1 VSGDGILGSLSLV
14 GLLSLCCIGLGG
26 IAGGAALAGGGAS
39 ATTVATG
46 TTSLRGALVSGLVTA
61 ATVLIVGMAVKRR
74 LRRSGDDGRTDSD
87 SDETGG
93 ER

>member
-26 IAGGAALAGGGAS
+26 IAGGAAVAGGGAS
-39 ATTVATG
+39 ATTLATG
-46 TTSLRGALVSGLVTA
+46 TTSPRGALVSGLVTA
-61 ATVLIVGMAVKRR
+61 ATVFVVGVAVKRR
-74 LRRSGDDGRTDSD
+74 LRRSSGADGDID
-87 SDETGG
+87 G

>member
-39 ATTVATG
+39 ATAVATG
-46 TTSLRGALVSGLVTA
+46 TTTPRGALVSGLVTA
-61 ATVLIVGMAVKRR
+61 ATVLIVGLLVRRR
-74 LRRSGDDGRTDSD
+74 LRRSSDGSD
-87 SDETGG
+87 ADTESDVDPSN
-93 ER
+93 

>member
-26 IAGGAALAGGGAS
+26 IAGGAAVAGGGAS
-39 ATTVATG
+39 ATTLATG
-46 TTSLRGALVSGLVTA
+46 ATSPRGALVSGLVTA
-61 ATVLIVGMAVKRR
+61 ATVFVVGVAVKRR
-74 LRRSGDDGRTDSD
+74 LRRSSGADGDID
-87 SDETGG
+87 G

>member
-1 VSGDGILGSLSLV
+1 VSGDGILESLSLV

-46 TTSLRGALVSGLVTA
+46 TTSPRGALVSGLVTA
-61 ATVLIVGMAVKRR
+61 ATVLVVGLVVRRR
-74 LRRSGDDGRTDSD
+74 LRRSGNGSNADSDTDDGA
-87 SDETGG
+87 
-93 ER
+93 

>member
-1 VSGDGILGSLSLV
+1 VSGDGIFESLSIV

-61 ATVLIVGMAVKRR
+61 AAVLIVGLAVKRR
-74 LRRSGDDGRTDSD
+74 LRRDGDADGGIDS
-87 SDETGG
+87 ETAG
-93 ER
+93 EN

>member
-1 VSGDGILGSLSLV
+1 VSDDGIFESLSLV

-46 TTSLRGALVSGLVTA
+46 TASPRGALVSGLVTA
-61 ATVLIVGMAVKRR
+61 ATVLVVGLVVRRR
-74 LRRSGDDGRTDSD
+74 LRRSADGSGADGDTD
-87 SDETGG
+87 DEV
-93 ER
+93 

>member
-1 VSGDGILGSLSLV
+1 VSGDGIFESLSIV

-61 ATVLIVGMAVKRR
+61 AAVLIVGLAVKRR
-74 LRRSGDDGRTDSD
+74 LRRGGDGGVGGETDDGT
-87 SDETGG
+87 
-93 ER
+93 